1 MTSEKSPNEA
11 DPQGLPAEIEALRE
25 KFTDTQQLYREV
37 CALLFF
43 RHGIT
48 PTANRLYQ
56 LVRKGSMSAPA
67 KALNDFWKTLREKSH
82 MRIEHPDLPV
92 ELSAAA
98 GEFVGQIWAHAR
110 RAAEA
115 ELEMVRSETSAILA
129 EAEQTKNAA
138 QDKSVVLDARLGET
152 EAALSESRDQEAV
165 LKETLAL
172 EQSSRI
178 KLESELKHTGELVEE
193 LRRNQESQK
202 AGHARELEEQRRHW
216 EKAESRHA
224 VEMKRV
230 EQELAGARQET
241 AKWRAK
247 LEQANLNVAKHTGHQ
262 LVRFT
267 KLEAELEKFK
277 QKAAL
282 LELALSERN
291 DRRREK
297 SRLAKPSE
305 KRQSLKTGRKS
316 SSKAGE
322 S

>member
-11 DPQGLPAEIEALRE
+11 DPQGLPAEIETLRD

-67 KALNDFWKTLREKSH
+67 KALNDFWKTLREKSR

-115 ELEMVRSETSAILA
+115 ELEIVRSETAASLA
-129 EAEQTKNAA
+129 EAEQTKKAA
-138 QDKSVVLDARLGET
+138 LDKSVVLEERLGGT
-152 EAALSESRDQEAV
+152 EAALSESRALEAV
-165 LKETLAL
+165 LKKTLAL
-172 EQSSRI
+172 EQASRI
-178 KLESELKHTGELVEE
+178 KLEAELKHTGELVEE
-193 LRRNQESQK
+193 LRQNQESQK
-202 AGHARELEEQRRHW
+202 AGHARELEEKRSHW
-216 EKAESRHA
+216 EKDETRHA
-224 VEMKRV
+224 VEMKRA
-230 EQELAGARQET
+230 EQELAGARQDA

-262 LVRFT
+262 LVRFA

-282 LELALSERN
+282 LELALSERKEG
-291 DRRREK
+291 RREK
-297 SRLAKPSE
+297 SRPGEPSAKRRSRAPS
-305 KRQSLKTGRKS
+305 RKS
-316 SSKAGE
+316 PPKAE
-322 S
+322 